1 VLRGTDAPQAARE
14 LVDFLITERFQR
26 EVPLNLFVFPVN
38 QAVQLADEF
47 VRYATIPERP
57 LGLDPSVID
66 AGRADWIDR
75 WTTVATG

>member
-1 VLRGTDAPQAARE
+1 MQGTTPRQ
-14 LVDFLITERFQR
+14 LVDFLISERFQP
-26 EVPLNLFVFPVN
+26 EVPLNLFVFRVN

-57 LGLDPSVID
+57 LGLDPSVIA

-75 WTTVATG
+75 WTAVATG